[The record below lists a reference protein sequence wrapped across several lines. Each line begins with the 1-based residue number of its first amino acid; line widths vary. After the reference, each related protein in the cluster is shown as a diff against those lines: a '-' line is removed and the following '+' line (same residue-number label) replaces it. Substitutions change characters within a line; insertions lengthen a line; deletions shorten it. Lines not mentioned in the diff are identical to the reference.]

1 MKTLRAYIVTRVLLT
16 IPMLF
21 VLVTLVFFVV
31 RIMPGDPVEAML
43 RPGVPKEYKDQIK
56 HNLGLDRPLFLN
68 LRGSTARVK
77 PETLFLQTEPGS
89 GGARSLRVERGAI
102 LDIGDRRGNQG
113 SGDQGSQHDW
123 LQVALPED
131 FSGWVSPDQMAW
143 MRQVNTEMTILEQ
156 AEIEGTETWTLLT
169 APDAPVGQQVG
180 AIWGEPSGLLW
191 FGTDLGVT
199 RYSATGWDA
208 FEETAGKDVQTAW
221 SDRPA
226 DLWFGTDGAG
236 VLRVRSGKWTE
247 ITAKD
252 GLASDRVLSI
262 WGRGSRT
269 IWVGTDRGVSLYNGR
284 AWQSYADE
292 LPGLEVRAI
301 WGDGQTPSGEAP
313 VWFGTE
319 GGLSRYDGK
328 TWMTVTDS
336 GPPDGLPDKRVRAL
350 WGDEDGVLWVG
361 TEGGLA
367 RLEGETWTTYSDA
380 PVHSINCIFRAAA
393 SSTDASSAA
402 DGPLWVGTQEGVGVY
417 DGQSWTTYTTADGL
431 ADNDVRAIWQD
442 ASGNLWVGTR
452 GGLNRLDNRPWIK
465 LRVPEGGLEGW
476 APVEQ
481 FDIRINPFDSQYFNY
496 LWDLVRLDLG
506 VSLAPTRGRPV
517 IRDLK
522 AKFPATLELSISSLI
537 ITVLIGIPAGAFAAH
552 KRRSVADYGFRIFS
566 IVIWAVPVF
575 WLGIMFQ
582 LVFGVYLGEWYE
594 TSSFARQVLQP
605 IFGDFLPLP
614 ISGRIGTEMAPRT
627 ITGLY
632 FIDSLLTGNLPAVKS
647 TVRYLVLPSV
657 TLGLYLSGVF
667 VRLTRS
673 NMLDT
678 LKEDYITAARAR
690 GIKERVVVYG
700 HALKNAFIPILTMM
714 GLQFAALL
722 AGAVLTE
729 TTFSWPGMGLFMWE
743 RIGYRDFNSIQGSVV
758 FFALLVA
765 AVSLIVDIIYAWI
778 DPRIRY

>member
-68 LRGSTARVK
+68 FRGSTVRVK
-77 PETLFLQTEPGS
+77 PDTVFLRTEPGPA
-89 GGARSLRVERGAI
+89 GVRSMRVERDML
-102 LDIGDRRGNQG
+102 LDIGDRRKQSNPELHG
-113 SGDQGSQHDW
+113 DW
-123 LQVALPED
+123 LQVAVPEG
-131 FSGWVSPDQMAW
+131 FVGWVSPDQMAW
-143 MRQVNTEMTILEQ
+143 MRQVNTEMTVLEEG
-156 AEIEGTETWTLLT
+156 EIGGTETWTLLA
-169 APDAPVGQQVG
+169 APDGPVGQQVT
-180 AIWGEPSGLLW
+180 AIWGESSGLLW
-191 FGTDLGVT
+191 FGTDQGVT
-199 RYSATGWDA
+199 RLSATGWDS
-208 FEETAGKDVQTAW
+208 FEETAGKSIHTAW
-221 SDRPA
+221 SGRPA
-226 DLWFGTDGAG
+226 DIWFGTDGAG
-236 VLRVRSGKWTE
+236 VLRFRSNKWTA
-247 ITAKD
+247 ITADGTSDDASSDAD

-262 WGRGSRT
+262 WGQGSRT
-269 IWVGTDRGVSLYNGR
+269 IWVGTDRGASLYNGR
-284 AWQSYADE
+284 SWTSYTDE
-292 LPGLEVRAI
+292 LPGQEVRAI
-301 WGDGQTPSGEAP
+301 WGDGGGT

-328 TWMTVTDS
+328 AWMTLTTA
-336 GPPDGLPDKRVRAL
+336 DGLPDNRVRAL
-350 WGDEDGVLWVG
+350 WGDERGVLWVG

-367 RLEGETWTTYSDA
+367 RLEGETWTAYGDA
-380 PVHSINCIFRAAA
+380 PVHSINCIFRA
-393 SSTDASSAA
+393 DASSDA
-402 DGPLWVGTQEGVGVY
+402 DGALWVGAQEGVGVY

-431 ADNDVRAIWQD
+431 ADNDVRVIWQD
-442 ASGNLWVGTR
+442 TSGNLWLGTQ

-465 LRVPEGGLEGW
+465 LRVPEGGMEGW
-476 APVEQ
+476 ASAEQ
-481 FDIRINPFDSQYFNY
+481 FEIRINPFDSQYFNY

-506 VSLAPTRGRPV
+506 VSLAPTRGRP
-517 IRDLK
+517 IAQDLR
-522 AKFPATLELSISSLI
+522 AKFPATLELSIASLL
-537 ITVLIGIPAGAFAAH
+537 ITVLIGVPAGAFAAH
-552 KRRSVADYGFRIFS
+552 KRRSVADYGLRIFS

-582 LVFGVYLGEWYE
+582 LVFGVYLGDWYE
-594 TSSFARQVLQP
+594 TSTFAQQVLQP
-605 IFGDFLPLP
+605 TFGDFLPLP
-614 ISGRIGTEMAPRT
+614 ISGRIGTEMAPQA
-627 ITGLY
+627 ITRLY
-632 FIDSLLTGNLPAVKS
+632 FIDSLLTGNWAALKS
-647 TVRYLVLPSV
+647 TVRYLILPSV

-758 FFALLVA
+758 VFALLVA
-765 AVSLIVDIIYAWI
+765 IVSLIVDVIYAWI

>member
-1 MKTLRAYIVTRVLLT
+1 
-16 IPMLF
+16 MLF

-43 RPGVPKEYKDQIK
+43 RPGVPQEYKDQIK

-68 LRGSTARVK
+68 FRGSTARVQ
-77 PETLFLQTEPGS
+77 PNTLFLQTKPGS
-89 GGARSLRVERGAI
+89 EGTKALRVERDAV
-102 LDIGDRRGNQG
+102 LVVSNRKKTDAL
-113 SGDQGSQHDW
+113 SGDW
-123 LQVALPED
+123 LQVAVPEN
-131 FSGWVSPDQMAW
+131 FAGWVSPDQMAW
-143 MRQVNTEMTILEQ
+143 MRQVNTEMTTLEEG
-156 AEIEGTETWTLLT
+156 EIEGTETWTVLA
-169 APDAPVGQQVG
+169 APDGPVGAQVN
-180 AIWGEPSGLLW
+180 AIWGEASGLLW
-191 FGTDLGVT
+191 FGTDQGVT
-199 RYSATGWDA
+199 RSSATGWDPFA
-208 FEETAGKDVQTAW
+208 EVAGKHVVSAW
-221 SDRPA
+221 SGRPA
-226 DLWFGTDGAG
+226 EIWFGTDGAG
-236 VLRVRSGKWTE
+236 LLRFRSNQWSDV
-247 ITAKD
+247 D
-252 GLASDRVLSI
+252 GLPSDRVLSV
-262 WGRGSRT
+262 WGKGSRT
-269 IWVGTDRGVSLYNGR
+269 VWAGTDRGASLYNGR
-284 AWQSYADE
+284 SWKTFTEE
-292 LPGLEVRAI
+292 LPGQEVRAI
-301 WGDGQTPSGEAP
+301 WGDGKSTF
-313 VWFGTE
+313 WFGTE

-328 TWMTVTDS
+328 EWTTF
-336 GPPDGLPDKRVRAL
+336 GEGLPDDQVTAL
-350 WGDEDGVLWVG
+350 WGDEEGVLWVG

-367 RLEGETWTTYSDA
+367 QFDGETWTTYSDA
-380 PVHSINCIFRAAA
+380 PVGGSIHVIRG
-393 SSTDASSAA
+393 DAS
-402 DGPLWVGTQEGVGVY
+402 GVLWVGAENGAHVY

-442 ASGNLWVGTR
+442 TSGSLWLGTR

-465 LRVPEGGLEGW
+465 LSVPEGGMEGW
-476 APVEQ
+476 APADQ
-481 FDIRINPFDSQYFNY
+481 FEIRTNPFDSQYFNY

-506 VSLAPTRGRPV
+506 VSLAPTRGRP
-517 IRDLK
+517 IIQDLET
-522 AKFPATLELSISSLI
+522 KFPATLELSIASLLM
-537 ITVLIGIPAGAFAAH
+537 TVLIGIPAGAFAAH
-552 KRRSVADYGFRIFS
+552 KRRSVADYTFRIFS

-594 TSSFARQVLQP
+594 TSTFAHQVLQP

-632 FIDSLLTGNLPAVKS
+632 LVDSLVTGNWQALKS
-647 TVRYLVLPSV
+647 AIRYMILPST

-678 LKEDYITAARAR
+678 LQEDYITAARAR
-690 GIKERVVVYG
+690 GIKERAVVYG

-722 AGAVLTE
+722 SGAVLTE

-758 FFALLVA
+758 VFALLVA
-765 AVSLIVDIIYAWI
+765 VVSLIVDSVYAWI